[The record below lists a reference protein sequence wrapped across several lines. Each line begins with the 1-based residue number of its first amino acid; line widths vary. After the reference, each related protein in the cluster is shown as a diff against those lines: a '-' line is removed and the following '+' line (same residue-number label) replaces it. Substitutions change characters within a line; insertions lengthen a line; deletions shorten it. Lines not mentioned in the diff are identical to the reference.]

1 MRGLTYRKG
10 ADTSTTRAQTA
21 SFVDPCVSRTTR
33 PPPTRRV
40 AKVIEER
47 AALELDCLG
56 HDQEAIGKDHAAAQL
71 RKIMGMVY
79 AAREAQD
86 EGER

>member
-1 MRGLTYRKG
+1 MIKS
-10 ADTSTTRAQTA
+10 DW
-21 SFVDPCVSRTTR
+21 
-33 PPPTRRV
+33 
-40 AKVIEER
+40 
-47 AALELDCLG
+47 
-56 HDQEAIGKDHAAAQL
+56 KDHAAAQL